1 MHEARLDH
9 AGVRVEWNVTGV
21 RGTSLLNSRDKLLR
35 RASIPQST
43 EILAQIKA
51 ERIRLAEWRDQLE
64 GKLQLAKQ
72 TLTRV
77 RDEHHRALT
86 QWQLWV
92 S

>member
-1 MHEARLDH
+1 MMAVNQSSSYPLRSMAY
-9 AGVRVEWNVTGV
+9 AGCLPPIWPF
-21 RGTSLLNSRDKLLR
+21 LDKLLR

-77 RDEHHRALT
+77 RDEGHPVAA
-86 QWQLWV
+86 V
-92 S
+92 G